1 MSQRVGRRT
10 SAVDGGVIV
19 LSILLAFSIDAWWD
33 TRLER
38 VQRIELLADLHSDFS
53 ATTVLLATT
62 LERTETLFTHN
73 QALQTAASG
82 GAPVPA
88 DSLSR
93 FVRDA
98 LNGGAFTPAIPNY
111 EAAIASGA
119 ISLIES
125 DSLLVYLNRFDRGLE
140 SFQSI
145 NDLGGQFYFMGPV
158 QGIIPEFGGFEALL
172 RSDDLEEVVRR
183 PEFQAVVEVSG
194 DLQRNAV
201 FNLRQMDQASR
212 TITDELT
219 RLLGRQ

>member
-1 MSQRVGRRT
+1 MD
-10 SAVDGGVIV
+10 AVVIV

-38 VQRIELLADLHSDFS
+38 VQRVELLADLRSDFS
-53 ATTVLLATT
+53 TTMGLLATT
-62 LERTETLFTHN
+62 LERNETLLAHN
-73 QALQTAASG
+73 RALQAAASG

-98 LNGGAFTPAIPNY
+98 LNAGGFTPAIANY

-140 SFQSI
+140 GFQDI
-145 NDLGGQFYFMGPV
+145 NDLGGQFYFMGPI
-158 QGIIPEFGGFEALL
+158 QALIPEFGGFEALL
-172 RSDDLEEVVRR
+172 RSDHLVEVVRR
-183 PEFQAVVEVSG
+183 PAFQAIVEVFG

>member
-1 MSQRVGRRT
+1 MSQRVGWRR
-10 SAVDGGVIV
+10 SALDSGVIV

-38 VQRIELLADLHSDFS
+38 VQRVELLADLHSDFS
-53 ATTVLLATT
+53 MTMGLLATS
-62 LERTETLFTHN
+62 LEAHETLLSHN
-73 QALQTAASG
+73 RAVQAAASG
-82 GAPVPA
+82 GVPVPA

-98 LNGGAFTPAIPNY
+98 LNGASFTPAITNY

-119 ISLIES
+119 IHLIES
-125 DSLLVYLNRFDRGLE
+125 DSLLVYLNRFDHGLE
-140 SFQSI
+140 GFQQIS
-145 NDLGGQFYFMGPV
+145 DLGGQFYFMGPIQAV
-158 QGIIPEFGGFEALL
+158 IPEFGGFEALL
-172 RSDDLEEVVRR
+172 RSDELVEVVRR
-183 PEFQAVVEVSG
+183 PAFQAIVEVVG

-201 FNLRQMDQASR
+201 SNLRQMDRASR